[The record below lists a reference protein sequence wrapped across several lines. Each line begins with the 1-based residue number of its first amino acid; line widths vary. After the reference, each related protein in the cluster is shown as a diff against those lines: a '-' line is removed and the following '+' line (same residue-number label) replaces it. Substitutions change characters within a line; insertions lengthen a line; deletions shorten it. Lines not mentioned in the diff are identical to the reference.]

1 MKVVVGLERD
11 GAIALGV
18 ACDDCGGVHQLTAM
32 TPHETLTLIAQLQAM
47 VAISGRIRALPLP
60 YTSDVGTA

>member
-1 MKVVVGLERD
+1 
-11 GAIALGV
+11 
-18 ACDDCGGVHQLTAM
+18 M